1 MAFLFFGLRGQRR
14 KRDLNV
20 LKVLFLLLFSF
31 DLLAKNSLQIPHLSA
46 MQAVAN
52 SHHSKP
58 VLNFQ
63 NEQIRLSF
71 KQNIIIMRFIIVNCL
86 LCFSVTGLHAQFF
99 KKDAG
104 LAHTFS
110 IVARDAVTGEMAV
123 GVQSHW
129 FSVGTAVSWGEAG
142 VGVVAT
148 QSFVNKSYGIK
159 GLDLMKKGKTA
170 PEALQELLALDE
182 GREVRQVAMIDVN
195 GRVNSFTGK
204 NCIDYAGN
212 IVGKNYSVQSN
223 MMLTD
228 KVNKA
233 MANVFEASEG
243 KQLAERV
250 LLALKAA
257 QAAGGDIRGKQSV
270 AILVVAGKSTGQPW
284 NERLI
289 DLRVDDSKAPL
300 DEMDRLL
307 RTYRAYEHM
316 NNGDLATEKNDMKLA
331 MEEYSAAMKMFPE
344 NLEMQ
349 YWTAITLA
357 NNKKVAEASKLLQK
371 IYKKDANWRELTKRL
386 PKVNLLTVSVADLT
400 ELLK

>member
-1 MAFLFFGLRGQRR
+1 MKKYIL
-14 KRDLNV
+14 V
-20 LKVLFLLLFSF
+20 ST
-31 DLLAKNSLQIPHLSA
+31 
-46 MQAVAN
+46 
-52 SHHSKP
+52 
-58 VLNFQ
+58 
-63 NEQIRLSF
+63 
-71 KQNIIIMRFIIVNCL
+71 
-86 LCFSVTGLHAQFF
+86 LCFFTSASFAQFF

-170 PEALQELLALDE
+170 PEALKELLAADE
-182 GREVRQVAMIDVN
+182 GREVRQVAMIDANGNVN
-195 GRVNSFTGK
+195 AWTGK
-204 NCIDYAGN
+204 NCIDHAGN
-212 IVGKNYSVQSN
+212 IIGKNYSVQSN
-223 MMLTD
+223 MMLGN
-228 KVNKA
+228 KVNAAMSKA
-233 MANVFEASEG
+233 FEGSEG
-243 KQLAERV
+243 KPLAERV
-250 LLALKAA
+250 LIALQAA
-257 QAAGGDIRGKQSV
+257 EGAGGDIRGKQSA

-289 DLRVDDSKAPL
+289 DLRVDDHKAPL
-300 DEMDRLL
+300 GELDRLL
-307 RTYRAYEHM
+307 KIYRAYEHM
-316 NNGDLATEKNDMKLA
+316 DKGDLATEKNDMKGA

-357 NNKKVAEASKLLQK
+357 NNKKVADASKLLQK
-371 IYKKDANWRELTKRL
+371 IYKKDANWRELTRRL
-386 PKVNLLTVSVADLT
+386 PKVNLLTVSEADLQK
-400 ELLK
+400 LLK

>member
-1 MAFLFFGLRGQRR
+1 MKKIL
-14 KRDLNV
+14 
-20 LKVLFLLLFSF
+20 LFLYAGFLL
-31 DLLAKNSLQIPHLSA
+31 I
-46 MQAVAN
+46 
-52 SHHSKP
+52 
-58 VLNFQ
+58 
-63 NEQIRLSF
+63 
-71 KQNIIIMRFIIVNCL
+71 QNI
-86 LCFSVTGLHAQFF
+86 SAQFF

-110 IVARDAVTGEMAV
+110 IVARDPVTGEMAV

-159 GLDLMKKGKTA
+159 GLELIKKGKTA
-170 PEALQELLALDE
+170 PEALKELLAADE
-182 GREVRQVAMIDVN
+182 GREVRQVAMIDAKGNVN
-195 GRVNSFTGK
+195 AFTGK

-228 KVNKA
+228 KVNAAMSKA
-233 MANVFEASEG
+233 FEESEG
-243 KQLAERV
+243 KTLAERV
-250 LLALKAA
+250 LIALEAA
-257 QAAGGDIRGKQSV
+257 QTAGGDIRGKQSA

-289 DLRVDDSKAPL
+289 DLRVDDNNTPL
-300 DEMDRLL
+300 VELKRLL
-307 RTYRAYEHM
+307 RLYRAYEHM
-316 NNGDLATEKNDMKLA
+316 DKGDLATEKNDMKLA
-331 MEEYSAAMKMFPE
+331 MEEYGAAMKMFPE

-357 NNKKVAEASKLLQK
+357 NNKKIAEASKLLQK

-386 PKVNLLTVSVADLT
+386 PKVNLLIVSEA
-400 ELLK
+400 ELRELIR

>member
-1 MAFLFFGLRGQRR
+1 MKKIFFSTS
-14 KRDLNV
+14 V
-20 LKVLFLLLFSF
+20 L
-31 DLLAKNSLQIPHLSA
+31 I
-46 MQAVAN
+46 
-52 SHHSKP
+52 
-58 VLNFQ
+58 
-63 NEQIRLSF
+63 
-71 KQNIIIMRFIIVNCL
+71 FIQL
-86 LCFSVTGLHAQFF
+86 GAEAQFF
-99 KKDAG
+99 KQDAG

-159 GLDLMKKGKTA
+159 GLGLMKNGKTA
-170 PEALQELLALDE
+170 PEALSELLATDE

-195 GRVNSFTGK
+195 GNVNSFTGK
-204 NCIDYAGN
+204 NCIDHAGN

-228 KVNKA
+228 KVNAAMSKA
-233 MANVFEASEG
+233 FEGCEG
-243 KQLAERV
+243 KPLAERV

-257 QAAGGDIRGKQSV
+257 QAAGGDIRGRQSA
-270 AILVVAGKSTGQPW
+270 AILVVAGKSNGQPW

-289 DLRVDDSKAPL
+289 DLRVDDNKAPL
-300 DEMDRLL
+300 DELDRLL
-307 RTYRAYEHM
+307 RLYRAYEHM
-316 NNGDLATEKNDMKLA
+316 DKGDLATEKNDMKLA
-331 MEEYSAAMKMFPE
+331 MEEYTAAMKMFPE

-357 NNKKVAEASKLLQK
+357 NNKKVMEAFKLLQK

-386 PKVNLLTVSVADLT
+386 PKVNLLNVSAADLQL
-400 ELLK
+400 LLK

>member
-1 MAFLFFGLRGQRR
+1 MKKSIFLF
-14 KRDLNV
+14 N
-20 LKVLFLLLFSF
+20 LFTFFALVSF
-31 DLLAKNSLQIPHLSA
+31 
-46 MQAVAN
+46 
-52 SHHSKP
+52 
-58 VLNFQ
+58 
-63 NEQIRLSF
+63 
-71 KQNIIIMRFIIVNCL
+71 
-86 LCFSVTGLHAQFF
+86 AQFF

-159 GLDLMKKGKTA
+159 GLDLMKKGRTA
-170 PEALQELLALDE
+170 PEALKELLAADE

-195 GRVNSFTGK
+195 GNVNAYTGK
-204 NCIDYAGN
+204 NCIDHAGN

-223 MMLTD
+223 MMLGD
-228 KVNKA
+228 KVNEAMSKA
-233 MANVFEASEG
+233 FETSEG
-243 KQLAERV
+243 KPLAERV
-250 LLALKAA
+250 LMALKAA
-257 QAAGGDIRGKQSV
+257 QASGGDIRGKQSA
-270 AILVVAGKSTGQPW
+270 AILVVAGKSAGQPW

-289 DLRVDDSKAPL
+289 DLRVDDHKAPL
-300 DEMDRLL
+300 DELDRLL
-307 RTYRAYEHM
+307 RTFRAYEHM
-316 NNGDLATEKNDMKLA
+316 DKGDLAIEKNNMTLA

-357 NNKKVAEASKLLQK
+357 NNKKVADASKLLRK
-371 IYKKDANWRELTKRL
+371 IYKKDANWRELTRRL
-386 PKVNLLTVSVADLT
+386 PKVNLLNVSPTDLQ